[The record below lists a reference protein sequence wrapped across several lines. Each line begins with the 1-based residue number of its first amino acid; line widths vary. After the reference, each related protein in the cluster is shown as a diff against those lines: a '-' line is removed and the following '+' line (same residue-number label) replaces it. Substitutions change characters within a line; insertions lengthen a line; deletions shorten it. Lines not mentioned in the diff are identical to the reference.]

1 MSLKQVVKRNGSVVP
16 FDILKIAGAIYK
28 TRKDNG
34 LDIKIDQCEEEA
46 WKIVDS
52 LKDRE
57 EPVPIEDIQ
66 DAIEDYFFTNG
77 EMKIFK
83 SFVFYRE
90 KRAAERKTPWK
101 DTDERQDMILG
112 KYLIKGETKKEF
124 LDRISNGN
132 HNLLK
137 IFRSREAIW
146 GGRILYA
153 IGREGNITGSNCFIK
168 GTKVLT
174 ETGYKNIENIEVG
187 DKVLTRDGSY
197 QTINATMKNEH
208 KGDLIKL
215 DSLYLNNPIIST
227 PNHEFLTQEGWV
239 EASEL
244 SVNKRSSKKSP
255 HFIKFKKLNLEDD
268 KVIEI
273 DLKDAL
279 ADIIG
284 EEFILEDL
292 DDAKYQPKVKH
303 MNKRTLCFTKS
314 TIKPINKK
322 IVLDKELAYV
332 LGRFSGDGSIT
343 KRKNTRHDL
352 YSVFQIVGHEKEKDI
367 LDYCANVIEDKF
379 GIEVG
384 RQFTSSGQ
392 KTYIIRVDSIALS
405 EFFKK
410 YVGFGFQ
417 NKFIHDS
424 LKQFPSY
431 FYGVFD
437 SDGSIDSRSVGSITM
452 NNKDFIYQLK
462 EMADSFGIPA
472 YIGEKVNSVKKY
484 GNYPMLVIPKNS
496 LSLII
501 DKINKKYDDER
512 IIKCKPTNYGTV
524 RIINGE
530 PYIQLKSKEVIKG
543 NETVYNISVEN
554 NHDYVV
560 ENLHVHNCY
569 VATAPEDS
577 LKDIYRADYDIAR
590 TYSYGG
596 GQGLNL
602 SKLRPR
608 GAKVNNTSNTTPG
621 IMVFAEK
628 YSHTTLNTQQE
639 SRRGALMLMLDIDHP
654 DVIDFITSKLDLNKI
669 NGANISLAITDD
681 FMKAY
686 KADEFWTMKFETP
699 YEKIEKVVK
708 ARDLM
713 SLVSY
718 AAHTM
723 GDPKINVNP
732 NLCCLNN

>member
-1 MSLKQVVKRNGSVVP
+1 MKQVIKRNGSVVP

-46 WKIVDS
+46 WKIVES

-174 ETGYKNIENIEVG
+174 KKGYKKIEEIE
-187 DKVLTRDGSY
+187 
-197 QTINATMKNEH
+197 KNEEVFTQDGTYQIVNETMINKH
-208 KGDLIKL
+208 KGQLIKL
-215 DSLYLNNPIIST
+215 NSKYFNSITCT
-227 PNHEFLTQEGWV
+227 PEHPFLTQEGWI
-239 EASEL
+239 EAKDL
-244 SVNKRSSKKSP
+244 SFKKRSSKKAP
-255 HFIKFKKLNLEDD
+255 HFIKFKKLNLDEEYQ
-268 KVIEI
+268 IELE
-273 DLKDAL
+273 LKEIL
-279 ADIIG
+279 KELIG
-284 EEFILEDL
+284 EEFILEEIENNKL
-292 DDAKYQPKVKH
+292 QPKVKH
-303 MNKRTLCFTKS
+303 LNKGTLCFTKS
-314 TIKPINKK
+314 TISSVNKN
-322 IVLDKELAYV
+322 IILDKDLAYV
-332 LGRFSGDGSIT
+332 LGRYAGDGSIT
-343 KRKNTRHDL
+343 KRKNTRHNL
-352 YSVFQIVGHEKEKDI
+352 YSIFQIVGNESEKEI
-367 LDYCANVIEDKF
+367 LDRCADIIENKF
-379 GIEVG
+379 DVKVR
-384 RQFTSSGQ
+384 RQYTSGKQ
-392 KTYIIRVDSIALS
+392 KTYIIKVDSIVIS
-405 EFFKK
+405 EFFN
-410 YVGFGFQ
+410 YFVGHGFD
-417 NKFIHDS
+417 NKFIHNDI
-424 LKQFPSY
+424 KKFPSF

-437 SDGSIDSRSVGSITM
+437 SDGSINNRSSGSITM
-452 NNKDFIYQLK
+452 NNESFIKELK
-462 EMADSFGIPA
+462 EMADIFGIPT
-472 YIGEKVNSVKKY
+472 YIGKKVNSMKQY
-484 GNYPMLVIPKNS
+484 RDYPMLNIPKNS

-501 DKINKKYDDER
+501 DKLNKKYEDDRVE
-512 IIKCKPTNYGTV
+512 KCVPYNLGDV

-530 PYIQLKSKEVIKG
+530 AYIKLDSIENIENQEVD
-543 NETVYNISVEN
+543 VYNLSVEK

-560 ENLHVHNCY
+560 ENIHVHNCY

-621 IMVFAEK
+621 IMVFADK

-639 SRRGALMLMLDIDHP
+639 SRRGALMLVLNIDHP
-654 DVIDFITSKLDLNKI
+654 DVIDFITAKLDLNKI

-686 KADEFWTMKFETP
+686 KADELWTMKFETP

-723 GDPKINVNP
+723 GDPKININP